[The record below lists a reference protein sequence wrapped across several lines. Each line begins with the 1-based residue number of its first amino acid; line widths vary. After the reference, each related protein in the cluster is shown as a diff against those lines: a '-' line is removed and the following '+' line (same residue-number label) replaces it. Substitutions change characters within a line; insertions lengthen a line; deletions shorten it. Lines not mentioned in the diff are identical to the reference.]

1 MRLNVIFI
9 LLLFPFALFAQI
21 QATKL
26 STVEYGQVLQQLILL
41 KDPGG
46 RVPLQR
52 LDTLRPVF
60 WTSGDSTDR
69 EIAATLNDFLP
80 TRQQN
85 YGVLPET
92 ANLLIAC
99 WKRSL
104 DESAQKQLLVA
115 SRKVPLVLLVP
126 GNGDLAPLS
135 NTLSVAAHIIIHAPR
150 KLPALGVSL
159 LFGGVGSQS
168 RWTAP
173 DTLWKIGQGLDVPH
187 AQRLTYAP
195 PAWVGM
201 DMARLTDSL
210 DALVE
215 EGIREAAY
223 PGAQVLVARRGKI
236 IFHKAYGYHTYDS
249 LRKVELQHLF
259 DFASLT
265 KVTGALPALIRLYG
279 KGEFDLDAPLKTY
292 LPEFRCSN
300 KARLEFREMLAH
312 QGRLRPWIP
321 YWQGTLKG
329 NARYP
334 WRRRWDPNS
343 TNDGTFRRR
352 TFRPDSTT
360 VYYEKITD
368 SLWLHYSY
376 PKKIYKAI
384 RKSPLR
390 KDNNYVYSGLLF
402 YLLPDI
408 VSRITEEEYESFLD
422 RQFYHK
428 LGAYTITYNPLGD
441 FPRQR
446 IVPTEKDTFFRL
458 QLLHGTVHDEGAAM
472 MQGVSGNAGLFGT
485 ALDLAKLLQLYLN
498 RGQYGG
504 EFYFSPEAIAEF
516 TRYQF
521 PENNNRRGLG
531 FDKPPLE
538 YVWGE
543 SYVAPSASP
552 ASYGHSGYTGT
563 FAWVDPEEELIF
575 IFFSNRVYPTR
586 NNRKLYEL
594 NLRPR
599 MHEVVYQAIQNRK
612 TQEGTGSSRE

>member
-1 MRLNVIFI
+1 MRLNVILFLFLYPAI
-9 LLLFPFALFAQI
+9 LCAQI
-21 QATKL
+21 RATKL
-26 STVEYGQVLQQLILL
+26 SVADYDQALEQLILL
-41 KDPGG
+41 KDRDS

-60 WTSGDSTDR
+60 WTSGDSAGP
-69 EIAATLNDFLP
+69 EIAAALKDYLP
-80 TRQQN
+80 TLQTSI
-85 YGVLPET
+85 GVLPDK

-99 WKRSL
+99 WTDSL
-104 DESAQKQLLVA
+104 NEMDRKQLLSA
-115 SRKVPLVLLVP
+115 SREVPLALLIP
-126 GNGDLAPLS
+126 KSDDLHPLPEE
-135 NTLSVAAHIIIHAPR
+135 LKRAAHLIVQVPHA
-150 KLPALGVSL
+150 LPALGVSL

-168 RWTAP
+168 RWTGPDSLWAP
-173 DTLWKIGQGLDVPH
+173 GQGMDVPH
-187 AQRLTYAP
+187 TQRLAYAP
-195 PAWVGM
+195 SAWVGM
-201 DMARLTDSL
+201 DGDRLTDSL

-215 EGIREAAY
+215 EGIRKAAY

-236 IFHKAYGYHTYDS
+236 LFHKAYGYHTYDS
-249 LRKVELQHLF
+249 LRRVEREHLY

-265 KVTGALPALIRLYG
+265 KVTGALPALMRLYG
-279 KGEFDLDAPLKTY
+279 NGKFDLDAPLKTY

-300 KARLEFREMLAH
+300 KAKLEFREMLAH
-312 QGRLRPWIP
+312 QARLRPWIP

-334 WRRRWDPNS
+334 WRRRWDPAK
-343 TNDGTFRRR
+343 TNDGNFRRR
-352 TFRPDSTT
+352 TFRPDSSS

-368 SLWLHYSY
+368 HLWLHDSY

-390 KDNNYVYSGLLF
+390 KDNSYVYSGLLF

-408 VSRITEEEYESFLD
+408 VSRITGEDYESYLD

-441 FPRQR
+441 FPEAR

-498 RGQYGG
+498 GGQYG
-504 EFYFSPEAIAEF
+504 EEHYFSPEAIAEF

-531 FDKPPLE
+531 FDKPPLD

-563 FAWVDPEEELIF
+563 FAWVDPKEELIF

-586 NNRKLYEL
+586 NNRKLYQL

-599 MHEVVYQAIQNRK
+599 MHQAVYEAIQDPTLESVDMEK
-612 TQEGTGSSRE
+612 